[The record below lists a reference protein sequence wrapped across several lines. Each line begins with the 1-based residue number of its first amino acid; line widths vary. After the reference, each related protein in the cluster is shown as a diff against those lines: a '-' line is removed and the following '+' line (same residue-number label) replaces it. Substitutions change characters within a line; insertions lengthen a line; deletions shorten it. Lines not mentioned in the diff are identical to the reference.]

1 LISIPPGAGGTE
13 NRPEGGEGVGNVS
26 SRAILTVALLLGLSR
41 PVDAQS
47 PAAQPHEWQV
57 EAVGGLIGIAAGDLN
72 SRVDYDIS
80 FINYLS
86 AAQIQQQH
94 EGELLKLD
102 DANPIA
108 VRVLRRLSRHWSV
121 GAGFSFFTEQ
131 QGSSE
136 HASYSYTVVDPR
148 AQEYQRAFSQIL
160 VFDPLVLTV
169 HDYFP
174 HGLAR
179 YDVSLARRLR
189 IGASLH
195 AGWVLADCEISRTL
209 TTQGGFYPTS
219 RRTELEMTGR
229 GGGLAGEAW
238 LSAHLPLTSRLALLV
253 EGGYG
258 LHQVKNVTGT
268 QNATVQIQDGEA
280 TAVELEQASR
290 SEGRWVN
297 QPVTVQTS
305 SGPWQGSV
313 PAIGT
318 QGPPFTLNLSGWQ
331 VRVGVSFG
339 L

>member
-1 LISIPPGAGGTE
+1 MANLLCC
-13 NRPEGGEGVGNVS
+13 
-26 SRAILTVALLLGLSR
+26 AILTVGLLLGLSR

-47 PAAQPHEWQV
+47 PATQPHKWQV

-72 SRVDYDIS
+72 SRVDYDTA

-86 AAQIQQQH
+86 GAQVQQQH
-94 EGELLKLD
+94 EGELLKLN

-108 VRVLRRLSRHWSV
+108 VRALRRLSRHWSV
-121 GAGFSFFTEQ
+121 GAGFSFFTAE
-131 QGSSE
+131 QGSSAR
-136 HASYSYTVVDPR
+136 ASYRYTVIDPR
-148 AQEYQRAFSQIL
+148 AQEYQREFSQTL
-160 VFDPLVLTV
+160 SVDPLVLTV

-174 HGLAR
+174 HGVAR
-179 YDVSLARRLR
+179 YDVSVARRLR

-195 AGWVLADCEISRTL
+195 AGWVLADCEIARTQ

-219 RRTELEMTGR
+219 RRSELEMTGR
-229 GGGLAGEAW
+229 GGGLAGEAF
-238 LSAHLPLTSRLALLV
+238 LAAHLPLASRLGLLV
-253 EGGYG
+253 EGGYA

-268 QNATVQIQDGEA
+268 QNSTVQIQDGEA
-280 TAVELEQASR
+280 SAVELEQASR

-297 QPVTVQTS
+297 QPATVQTS
-305 SGPWQGSV
+305 SGLWQGSV
-313 PAIGT
+313 PAVGA